1 MAQIW
6 CPGSRINIHYL
17 LTFFC
22 IMCCHAGSCSL
33 LHVHFCWSYDW
44 HIGQPVETCLSDH
57 WWVLLLCALCSLTF
71 ALLLIV
77 IWKAAHCMLFPNRHR
92 SIIVVLVYFSYCFL
106 VREMTHSKFVS
117 VCTFSYWFQ
126 SHCNVLSRF
135 SAQNCYTHEFAIF
148 SNTLIACEDN
158 IPLASQIAVDA
169 LTAMLLWLSLARKRS

>member
-1 MAQIW
+1 MLIR
-6 CPGSRINIHYL
+6 GSIYIICWRFLHY
-17 LTFFC
+17 
-22 IMCCHAGSCSL
+22 
-33 LHVHFCWSYDW
+33 
-44 HIGQPVETCLSDH
+44 
-57 WWVLLLCALCSLTF
+57 VLLCWFMQFASRAFLLKLWLAHRTACGDMSVRSLVSFITF

-77 IWKAAHCMLFPNRHR
+77 IWKAAHCTLFPNRHR
-92 SIIVVLVYFSYCFL
+92 SIIVVLVHFSYCFL

-158 IPLASQIAVDA
+158 IWTYIH
-169 LTAMLLWLSLARKRS
+169 